1 MSLKYR
7 IAATI
12 FALEVLVIGTV
23 LWITLGHSMR
33 TVREQIARTE
43 GVTLQLLADLSRAA
57 LLTDEFTDL
66 QTFIEG
72 ATRDPRVITIVVSS
86 AEGHV
91 VAGTEPE
98 LIGGPF
104 PELVTVRE
112 YRYWRTIDIRGGSG
126 VLGTLAIKFSN
137 HPLALAYR
145 ETRNLGLSIAII
157 GMVAIAIVG
166 IAMGFL
172 LTRRLGALAVAAD
185 RVAGGELAVRVAPSG
200 SDEVARVGRAFDSMV
215 ARLEANMAALQAA
228 RDQLIEPTEAMS
240 RLRAVGRRRSAGAL
254 QPPISRVAEPAFS

>member
-1 MSLKYR
+1 MRTTPRCATTTPVCGSWPSTESPRPLEMSLKYR

-23 LWITLGHSMR
+23 LWITLGHSTR

-91 VAGTEPE
+91 
-98 LIGGPF
+98 
-104 PELVTVRE
+104 
-112 YRYWRTIDIRGGSG
+112 
-126 VLGTLAIKFSN
+126 
-137 HPLALAYR
+137 
-145 ETRNLGLSIAII
+145 
-157 GMVAIAIVG
+157 
-166 IAMGFL
+166 
-172 LTRRLGALAVAAD
+172 
-185 RVAGGELAVRVAPSG
+185 
-200 SDEVARVGRAFDSMV
+200 
-215 ARLEANMAALQAA
+215 
-228 RDQLIEPTEAMS
+228 
-240 RLRAVGRRRSAGAL
+240 
-254 QPPISRVAEPAFS
+254 